1 MKTKHYALMSEGKH
15 DYDITVIKTLGV
27 TSYEM
32 RYSKGDQWNSHTKG
46 EHILSATDHGNGILF
61 TKKFKRDMDYDNF
74 TVIRLLM
81 EFINSIEGNIANE
94 FKTYEQ
100 IN

>member
-1 MKTKHYALMSEGKH
+1 MKTKNYALMSEGKH

-32 RYSKGDQWNSHTKG
+32 RYSEGDQWTSHTKG
-46 EHILSATDHGNGILF
+46 EHILSATDHGNGVLF
-61 TKKFKRDMDYDNF
+61 TKKIKRDMDYSFF
-74 TVIRLLM
+74 TELRLFM
-81 EFINSIEGNIANE
+81 EFINSIEGNISNE

>member
-1 MKTKHYALMSEGKH
+1 METKNYALMSDGKH
-15 DYDITVIKTLGV
+15 EYDITVIKTYES

-32 RYSKGDQWNSHTKG
+32 RYSNGAHWTPHTKG

-74 TVIRLLM
+74 TVIRLFM
-81 EFINSIEGNIANE
+81 EFINSIEGNISNE
-94 FKTYEQ
+94 YSTYEQ